1 MLRRRP
7 GVYQHTSSII
17 IVIIIII
24 IIIIIIVIIV
34 LLLLIIL
41 IIIIIIIILIT
52 IIIITC
58 QRWVTSP
65 LWSALCRVFCFYCP
79 NARGG
84 LGRRG
89 GTCLANRQ
97 VGSSLKGSL
106 SAFYRRKSVE
116 HKPALLNPHP
126 LSSAFF
132 PITVNRGS
140 TSSGRRLL
148 LRIRINWTK

>member
-17 IVIIIII
+17 IVIIIILTI
-24 IIIIIIVIIV
+24 TIT
-34 LLLLIIL
+34 
-41 IIIIIIIILIT
+41 ILIT
-52 IIIITC
+52 IIIIITC

-84 LGRRG
+84 TGRQG
-89 GTCLANRQ
+89 GTSLANRQ

-132 PITVNRGS
+132 PITVTRDS

-148 LRIRINWTK
+148 LRIRIKGTVSSVI